1 MIIQCHK
8 SRHKVRKRNEGYGV
22 RNEGNEFCLNYF
34 NLGHPNPGVDPQG
47 HYNYQSKAYETSKR
61 AGGAQTM

>member
-1 MIIQCHK
+1 MQMIIQCHK

-34 NLGHPNPGVDPQG
+34 NLGHPNPGVDP
-47 HYNYQSKAYETSKR
+47 
-61 AGGAQTM
+61 